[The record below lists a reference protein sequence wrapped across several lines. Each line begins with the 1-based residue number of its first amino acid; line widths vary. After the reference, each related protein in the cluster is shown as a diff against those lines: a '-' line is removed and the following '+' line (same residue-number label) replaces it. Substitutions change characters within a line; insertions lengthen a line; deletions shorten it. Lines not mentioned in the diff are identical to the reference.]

1 MVKAGRANSAAPG
14 FVTKCDVITATLINQ
29 SLAAKDIPL
38 RLRALSG
45 KPPASWLQNPDIFF
59 SRVPVDTTPGRPT
72 RKGRGKGK
80 KAARAARI
88 SSKEVDSVSEGD
100 TLSEG
105 EDSGVCQI
113 CMKTGDQKKLLLC
126 DGIAE
131 DGKGSCDAGY
141 HYDCV
146 GLSGIP
152 EGNWYCPK
160 CEAKREKEA
169 GEKSKDT
176 GMPTG
181 DQSAVPQHQEAPS
194 VAEELDG
201 GRSSVGHTSAGE
213 LLSPGIDGESLGPGE
228 MHSPDSMLAR
238 PGTPSPEVPPNDKDH
253 DVETG
258 TVEGDSPMVDLTAA
272 RVLGEGDPP
281 VAAEAINSSQTESKD
296 VQNNAPMDVE
306 AGSSEQAQGEKAAAK
321 AKAKAAGGKAK
332 AKQVAEPK
340 SKPEDT
346 GGEVF
351 GKFPRPRSPSVQGAR
366 APKRGRKAQAI
377 KETRTEDP
385 AAPNAGAVAKEEI
398 TSIVSPEAGQPCI
411 ICGEVGDQRELLLCD
426 SLVGNLGERCDIGC
440 HASCLGLTV
449 LPDGEWN
456 CPTCI
461 NARNAEVAAAV
472 VRTQRGS
479 RRGALSVGP
488 GSPGSPYSDMEA
500 ETVASLAPESPAPL
514 APQSPGAF
522 SVRSGGGGGRGR
534 GLGRA
539 AGRSQ
544 ATKGAGRSGPA
555 LSPASPSPTSQQVCV
570 ECKEIGDQTQLL
582 LCDGVL
588 EDGKKCDA
596 GYHTYCVG
604 LDSVPEGEWFCST
617 CSSKRTEE
625 FKDTGR
631 GRGTGAR
638 RAPIRTVG
646 AQTRTTYCS
655 VCNTVGDKTKLV
667 YCPVS
672 GCGIGQHTYCCGL
685 FDIPESG
692 FLYCPAHKSLAP
704 PSPELSRLSRVN

>member
-238 PGTPSPEVPPNDKDH
+238 PGTPSPEVLPNDKDQ
-253 DVETG
+253 DVETTG
-258 TVEGDSPMVDLTAA
+258 PV
-272 RVLGEGDPP
+272 EGDPP
-281 VAAEAINSSQTESKD
+281 VATEAINSSQTESKHVRD
-296 VQNNAPMDVE
+296 NAPIAVE
-306 AGSSEQAQGEKAAAK
+306 ADSNEQAQGEKAVVK
-321 AKAKAAGGKAK
+321 AKAKAAGGQAK
-332 AKQVAEPK
+332 AKQDAEPK
-340 SKPEDT
+340 SKPEAT
-346 GGEVF
+346 GGEV
-351 GKFPRPRSPSVQGAR
+351 Q
-366 APKRGRKAQAI
+366 APKRPRTLRSMGR
-377 KETRTEDP
+377 T
-385 AAPNAGAVAKEEI
+385 N
-398 TSIVSPEAGQPCI
+398 
-411 ICGEVGDQRELLLCD
+411 
-426 SLVGNLGERCDIGC
+426 
-440 HASCLGLTV
+440 
-449 LPDGEWN
+449 
-456 CPTCI
+456 
-461 NARNAEVAAAV
+461 
-472 VRTQRGS
+472 
-479 RRGALSVGP
+479 
-488 GSPGSPYSDMEA
+488 
-500 ETVASLAPESPAPL
+500 
-514 APQSPGAF
+514 
-522 SVRSGGGGGRGR
+522 
-534 GLGRA
+534 
-539 AGRSQ
+539 
-544 ATKGAGRSGPA
+544 
-555 LSPASPSPTSQQVCV
+555 
-570 ECKEIGDQTQLL
+570 
-582 LCDGVL
+582 
-588 EDGKKCDA
+588 
-596 GYHTYCVG
+596 
-604 LDSVPEGEWFCST
+604 
-617 CSSKRTEE
+617 
-625 FKDTGR
+625 
-631 GRGTGAR
+631 
-638 RAPIRTVG
+638 
-646 AQTRTTYCS
+646 
-655 VCNTVGDKTKLV
+655 
-667 YCPVS
+667 
-672 GCGIGQHTYCCGL
+672 
-685 FDIPESG
+685 
-692 FLYCPAHKSLAP
+692 
-704 PSPELSRLSRVN
+704 